1 MSLPIET
8 ERLILRRFTLEDAR
22 DLLTLVADASFS
34 RAVPEIEP
42 TAPGIRRYIE
52 RQLAYQAFEEERVFD
67 LAIERRADRQV
78 IGLLTL
84 VRRDQAGAIG
94 WALGADFR
102 RRGYAAEAAAAL
114 LDYGFASLCLGRI
127 EAETS
132 VHNEPS
138 WRLMERL
145 GMRRE
150 GRLREATVADGQPL
164 DSYLYTILP
173 EEWRAARLPHAGPA
187 IQSEA
192 GP

>member
-8 ERLILRRFTLEDAR
+8 ERLTLRRFTLEDAR
-22 DLLTLVADASFS
+22 DLLALVADTSFS
-34 RAVPEIEP
+34 KAVPEMEP

-67 LAIERRADRQV
+67 LAIERRTDCQV

-84 VRRDQAGAIG
+84 VRRDQTGAIG

-102 RRGYAAEAAAAL
+102 QRGFAAEAAAAL
-114 LDYGFASLCLGRI
+114 LDYGFASLCLRRI

-132 VHNEPS
+132 VDNEPS

-150 GRLREATVADGQPL
+150 GRLSEATVEHGQPL
-164 DSYLYTILP
+164 DTYLYTIRP
-173 EEWRAARLPHAGPA
+173 EEWWSARLSHAGPV
-187 IQSEA
+187 IQKEA
-192 GP
+192 RP